1 MHREVLRGKI
11 VAMMQATKARHGNN
25 LCTHRCAHLS
35 FPARWSFLCQAQMS
49 PVIVVIT
56 DVLVHEPFQVALV
69 QNDHMVEQIAPAVA
83 DEPLGYA
90 ILPRTLEGGT
100 DGPHSDSLGCFDN
113 LGVECSIPV
122 EDQIARRGVVRKSF
136 AELLR
141 HPVARR
147 MFG

>member
-56 DVLVHEPFQVALV
+56 NVLVHEPFQVALV

-90 ILPRTLEGGT
+90 VLPRTAKACA
-100 DGPHSDSLGCFDN
+100 LGLDAETLYRIDHFF
-113 LGVECSIPV
+113 VEIRATIK
-122 EDQIARRGVVRKSF
+122 D
-136 AELLR
+136 
-141 HPVARR
+141 
-147 MFG
+147 